1 MVYTKNDFKKYRT
14 KMYLLSKKRKKK
26 MPTSK
31 LTSNSIQTFFP
42 LSLAEILIVQLV
54 ITDSVTFKNS
64 SFNVFDVQYYPI
76 RLRTDF
82 LFLE

>member
-1 MVYTKNDFKKYRT
+1 
-14 KMYLLSKKRKKK
+14 

-64 SFNVFDVQYYPI
+64 SFNVLDVQYYPI

-82 LFLE
+82 LFFGIKTTYYLGILI

>member
-1 MVYTKNDFKKYRT
+1 
-14 KMYLLSKKRKKK
+14 